1 MRTVTATEAVREF
14 SALLGLVEHGQT
26 VQIIRHGRPVARISP
41 EVQLMTGK
49 EAAALFRGHKPDP
62 ETADA
67 IEAALKELREEDN
80 ARFNAQ
86 MARRYG
92 RSH

>member
-1 MRTVTATEAVREF
+1 MRTVTATEAVRDF

-26 VQIIRHGRPVARISP
+26 VRIMRRGRPVARISP
-41 EVQLMTGK
+41 EVRFMTGK
-49 EAAALFRGHKPDP
+49 EAAALFRDHKPDP

-67 IEAALKELREEDN
+67 IAAALKQLREEDN
-80 ARFNAQ
+80 GKFSAELDRPY
-86 MARRYG
+86 R